1 MSRKTVI
8 VSLVAMAFAVSIPV
22 SAMADPGFY
31 GRYHRNYQRMDDCPV
46 MPRLTDEQKAQMD
59 KLQEEHFAA
68 VRPLRDSLAAKHM
81 ELNALSR
88 NPNVEP
94 SELRQLTADITK
106 LRTQL
111 RDANDDFFNKME
123 KAGLPCPGFRN
134 YDGGR
139 GMHHADGY
147 GRHARGGY
155 GYGR

>member
-8 VSLVAMAFAVSIPV
+8 VSLVAMAFAASIPV
-22 SAMADPGFY
+22 AAMADPGFH
-31 GRYHRNYQRMDDCPV
+31 GRYNRNYQRMNDCPA
-46 MPRLTDEQKAQMD
+46 MPRLTGEQKAQMD
-59 KLQEEHFAA
+59 KLHEEHFAA

-88 NPNVEP
+88 NPNVDP

-106 LRTQL
+106 LRTQI
-111 RDANDDFFNKME
+111 RDVNDNFADKME

-139 GMHHADGY
+139 GMHHAEGY
-147 GRHARGGY
+147 GRHGHGGY
-155 GYGR
+155 GCGR